1 MQDRNGGR
9 EMLVTEL
16 DLHWENEKK
25 KKKTGETELLF
36 RALLFEYLELTNI
49 RIAITCNGGGQKVK

>member
-25 KKKTGETELLF
+25 KNRGD
-36 RALLFEYLELTNI
+36 
-49 RIAITCNGGGQKVK
+49 